1 MEFLDGHKAS
11 LAANAIAENLFA
23 QVNNEG
29 YRTFLMQEI
38 VDHRVNGREVK
49 KGNTFIISPNG
60 GQRRKET
67 TKGWDILVQWKDGS
81 TSWESLKDVK
91 DSYLVEIAEYSHQ
104 HKISDEPA
112 FAWWVPHVIKKR
124 ERTIEKVKSKYWMK
138 HISSESGYLR
148 QLKKQSA

>member
-23 QVNNEG
+23 QVDNEG
-29 YRTFLMQEI
+29 YRTVLMQEI

-49 KGNTFIISPNG
+49 KGDAFIISPNG

-67 TKGWDILVQWKDGS
+67 TKGCDIIVQWKYGS

-91 DSYLVEIAEYSHQ
+91 ESYPVEIAEYSHQ
-104 HKISDEPA
+104 HKISYEPA
-112 FAWWVPHVIKKR
+112 FTLWVPHAIKKR
-124 ERTIEKVKSKYWMK
+124 ERIIAKVKSKYWMK
-138 HISSESGYLR
+138 TH
-148 QLKKQSA
+148 KF